1 MQHQFSHE
9 EWELLVVDVLSGARK
24 ETDREFQQ
32 WLSLDPSNRHYFDE
46 LKKVH
51 ELGTDIGVEQQF
63 NINQM
68 WENINLRID
77 KDERLRIKWYH
88 SVAVKVAASII
99 LPVLLLGGGYLVG
112 RMSTK
117 DQRQFATVFAS
128 NIEPGTQKAHLILAD
143 GTKVDLSSDAKIKE
157 ADGTII
163 SNSDKALAY
172 TEGNAKGAPRTNTLV
187 VPIGG
192 EYKLILADGTKVW
205 LNSGST
211 LKYPTSFD
219 KERRIELVGEAYFEV
234 KKDPTRPFRVTAR
247 GLTVTALGTAFN
259 VNAYESSKPIN
270 TTLVEGSVSL
280 VSAKGGMV
288 ILKPNEN
295 GAFDEQSNR
304 YNVEHNVS
312 LDLYVA
318 WKDGYF
324 KFKGQTLDDITDR
337 LSRWYSCQFIF
348 QDETL
353 RNLKFTGIV
362 EKNRP
367 MVYVLSKIAS
377 LKEVDYEVKGDVV
390 VLKRKI

>member
-1 MQHQFSHE
+1 MEHHISEE
-9 EWELLVVDVLSGARK
+9 EWEILVDVLSDVRK
-24 ETDREFQQ
+24 ETDQEFQQ
-32 WLSLDPSNRHYFDE
+32 WLSLDPANRQYFEE
-46 LKKVH
+46 LRKIH
-51 ELGTDIGVEQQF
+51 ALGMDIGVEQRF
-63 NINQM
+63 NIVQM
-68 WENINLRID
+68 WETINERID
-77 KDERLRIKWYH
+77 REEKTRIKWYC

-99 LPVLLLGGGYLVG
+99 LPILLLGGGYFVG

-128 NIEPGTQKAHLILAD
+128 SIEPGSKKAHLILAD
-143 GTKVDLSSDAKIKE
+143 GTKVDLSSDAMIKE

-163 SNSDKALAY
+163 SNSEKALTY
-172 TEGNAKGAPRTNTLV
+172 NEDNAKGKPRINTLV

-219 KERRIELVGEAYFEV
+219 KERRIELTGEAYFEV
-234 KKDPTRPFRVTAR
+234 HKDPTKPFRVTSR

-295 GAFDEQSNR
+295 GSFDEQSNK
-304 YNVEHNVS
+304 YHVEHDVP

-324 KFKGQTLDDITDR
+324 KFKEQTLDDIADR
-337 LSRWYSCQFIF
+337 LGRWYSCQFIF
-348 QDETL
+348 QD
-353 RNLKFTGIV
+353 NAIKNMKFTGIV
-362 EKNRP
+362 ERNKP
-367 MVYVLSKIAS
+367 LVYVLSKIS
-377 LKEVDYEVKGDVV
+377 SIKDVDYEVKGDVV

>member
-1 MQHQFSHE
+1 MQYQISDE
-9 EWELLVVDVLSGARK
+9 QWELLLDVLSNVRK
-24 ETDREFQQ
+24 EDDQEFQQ
-32 WLSLDPSNRHYFDE
+32 WLNLDPSNRLYFDE
-46 LKKVH
+46 LKEIH
-51 ELGTDIGVEQQF
+51 TLGVDLGVEQRI
-63 NINQM
+63 NIAQM
-68 WENINLRID
+68 WEQINVRID
-77 KDERLRIKWYH
+77 SEEKKRIKWYRLT
-88 SVAVKVAASII
+88 AVKVAASII
-99 LPVLLLGGGYLVG
+99 LPILLLGGGYLVG
-112 RMSTK
+112 RLSTK
-117 DQRQFATVFAS
+117 DQRQFATVFANS
-128 NIEPGTQKAHLILAD
+128 IEPGTQKAHLILAD
-143 GTKVDLSSDAKIKE
+143 GTKVDLSQDAQIKE

-172 TEGNAKGAPRTNTLV
+172 NEADAKGKPRINTLV

-205 LNSGST
+205 LNSGTT
-211 LKYPTSFD
+211 LKYPTAFD
-219 KERRIELVGEAYFEV
+219 KERRIELTGEAYFEV

-259 VNAYESSKPIN
+259 VNAYVSSKPIN

-288 ILKPNEN
+288 ILKPNDN
-295 GAFDEQSNR
+295 GVFDEQANKYR
-304 YNVEHNVS
+304 VEHDVP

-324 KFKGQTLDDITDR
+324 KFKEQTLEDITER

-348 QDETL
+348 QDESL

-367 MVYVLSKIAS
+367 MVYVLSKIS
-377 LKEVDYEVKGDVV
+377 SIKELDYEVKGDVV